1 MSDRDFEND
10 YQVAQQRHKQM
21 ANEAD
26 DLRYEALK
34 NLNNEDYWAT
44 IDNCQNYLK
53 LIDSLPKLAVESYCN
68 VSCEMYSG
76 DLVIDTASIF
86 KILYLAYF
94 CCDDTRILES
104 LVCLQKC
111 NQIIIKYRLVEPK
124 KAKKWLEYKALLEAI
139 RKMYFELQS
148 DIKKYSRELQ
158 ECNFIDDSLEINEE
172 IVLAKHPN
180 VDRKNLSY
188 LKNYYPLLFQKK
200 LDEIPKKEQTRFF
213 RLFLAVVSPP
223 LGVFFTVGLGLPFW
237 THVMIITFLGTLNV
251 ISNPLALLVAC
262 IIMTTHAVWVVLNDD

>member
-1 MSDRDFEND
+1 MSDHDFEND
-10 YQVAQQRHKQM
+10 YKVAQQRHKQM

-34 NLNNEDYWAT
+34 NLKNEDYWAT

-104 LVCLQKC
+104 LVCFQKC
-111 NQIIIKYRLVEPK
+111 HQIITKYRLVEPK
-124 KAKKWLEYKALLEAI
+124 KAKNWLEYRALLEAI
-139 RKMYFELQS
+139 KRMYFELQS
-148 DIKKYSRELQ
+148 DIKKYTKELQ

-172 IVLAKHPN
+172 IVLAKYPN
-180 VDRKNLSY
+180 VDRENFSY
-188 LKNYYPLLFQKK
+188 LKNYYPLLFKKK
-200 LDEIPKKEQTRFF
+200 LDENPESGKK
-213 RLFLAVVSPP
+213 FLRIVAAIWFP
-223 LGVFFTVGLGLPFW
+223 LVGVFLTVGFGLHFW
-237 THVMIITFLGTLNV
+237 ANLALIVFLGSLNV
-251 ISNPLALLVAC
+251 ASNPLALVGAC
-262 IIMTTHAVWVVLNDD
+262 ILLIIHALWVVFNED

>member
-1 MSDRDFEND
+1 MSDHDFEND
-10 YQVAQQRHKQM
+10 YKVAQQRHKQM

-34 NLNNEDYWAT
+34 NLKNEDYWAT

-104 LVCLQKC
+104 LVCFQKC
-111 NQIIIKYRLVEPK
+111 NQIITKYRLVEPK
-124 KAKKWLEYKALLEAI
+124 KAKNWLEYRALLEAI
-139 RKMYFELQS
+139 KRMYFELQS
-148 DIKKYSRELQ
+148 DIKKYTKELQ

-172 IVLAKHPN
+172 IVLAKYPN
-180 VDRKNLSY
+180 VDRENFSY
-188 LKNYYPLLFQKK
+188 LKNYYPLLFKKK
-200 LDEIPKKEQTRFF
+200 LDENPEDGKK
-213 RLFLAVVSPP
+213 FLRIVAAIWFP
-223 LGVFFTVGLGLPFW
+223 LVGVFLTVGFGLHFW
-237 THVMIITFLGTLNV
+237 VNLALIVFLGSLNV
-251 ISNPLALLVAC
+251 ASNPLALVGAC
-262 IIMTTHAVWVVLNDD
+262 ILLIIHALWVVFNED